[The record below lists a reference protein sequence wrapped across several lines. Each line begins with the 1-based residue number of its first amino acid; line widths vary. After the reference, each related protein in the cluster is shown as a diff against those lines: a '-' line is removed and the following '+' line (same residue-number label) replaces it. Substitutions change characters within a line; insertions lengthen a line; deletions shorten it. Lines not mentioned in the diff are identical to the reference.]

1 MQQNPGGGGLSDM
14 GRGGIANGGLAPP
27 QHKPASVVGTGDPSL
42 TMSSVA
48 NPGVHTGGGFAS
60 NNLDSKGNTDN
71 NRTIVPDFVQQLQ
84 ENQQRQ
90 QRQQQLQQQ
99 QQQQQQ
105 LQQQQQSQQSQP

>member
-14 GRGGIANGGLAPP
+14 GRGGIANRGLAQP
-27 QHKPASVVGTGDPSL
+27 QHKPASVVGTGNPSL

-48 NPGVHTGGGFAS
+48 NPGIQ
-60 NNLDSKGNTDN
+60 DDKGNTDN
-71 NRTIVPDFVQQLQ
+71 NRTIVPDVVQQLQ
-84 ENQQRQ
+84 ENQ

-105 LQQQQQSQQSQP
+105 QQSQQSQP